1 VRFWFGRSAAPANAS
16 AQVSATA
23 SAVPGLA
30 PLGSFPGKT
39 WDAKFKEALAYAAAQ
54 TYRPVIV
61 LPNGKI
67 ELSGGPY
74 PFLDGLRLSG
84 PPGGME
90 REFEGRGPQT
100 IVTVKGKPL
109 FSMPKEGVRSLSMR
123 GIQFRASGA
132 VDWMVRVTDLGGG
145 PIMSD
150 AAFLDVGW
158 VGFRSVMHAR
168 HLRVT
173 IDRAY
178 INNGTDVQFKLGGSD
193 NYYFTAG
200 PSFMSGSLP
209 PTAAAY
215 VHFTSMSRTRVGPLY
230 ITPQYA
236 TAFRI
241 DGGYGGLSFEGT
253 IIDCTGRDKTTACQ
267 GAGIYVNGGEG
278 HLFSNL
284 WFFNCAT
291 NPAATKREGEKG
303 YVYIGKNAKE
313 IAFVGCQWSGGAK
326 QRVHTPAGTPA
337 IYCAAGASGVRV
349 HAPLAPN
356 GGEKRLQQASAGAL
370 SCDDPAW
377 KIVTAR

>member
-1 VRFWFGRSAAPANAS
+1 MRLGFGRAPAA
-16 AQVSATA
+16 AADAAT
-23 SAVPGLA
+23 VPGLS
-30 PLGSFPGKT
+30 PLGSFAGAT
-39 WDAKFKEALAYAAAQ
+39 WDAKFKAALSYAGAQ
-54 TYRPVIV
+54 TFRPVIL
-61 LPNGKI
+61 LPNANI

-84 PPGGME
+84 PPGGSE
-90 REFEGRGPQT
+90 REFSGRGPQT

-109 FSMPKEGVRSLSMR
+109 FALPTGGVRSMSMR

-132 VDWMVRVTDLGGG
+132 VDWMVRETDFAGG

-150 AAFLDVGW
+150 ANFLDVGW

-178 INNGTDVQFKLGGSD
+178 INNGTDVQLKLGGSD

-200 PSFMSGSLP
+200 QSFMSGSLP

-241 DGGYGGLSFEGT
+241 ERGYGGLSFEGT
-253 IIDCTGRDKTTACQ
+253 IIDCTGRDKNTACQ
-267 GAGIYVNGGEG
+267 GSAIDVHSGEG
-278 HLFSNL
+278 HVFSNL
-284 WFFNCAT
+284 WFFNCTT
-291 NPAATKREGEKG
+291 NPAATGRAGEKG
-303 YVYIGKNAKE
+303 QVRVRAEAKE
-313 IAFVGCQWSGGAK
+313 IAFMGCQWSGGTK
-326 QRVHTPAGTPA
+326 QRVLTPAGTPA
-337 IYCAAGASGVRV
+337 IYCDAGATGVRV

-356 GGEKRLQQASAGAL
+356 GGEKRLQQAAAGAIR
-370 SCDDPAW
+370 CDDPGW
-377 KIVTAR
+377 TIVTAR

>member
-1 VRFWFGRSAAPANAS
+1 VVKEGDGVRFWFGRSSAAPADA
-16 AQVSATA
+16 AK
-23 SAVPGLA
+23 VPGLA
-30 PLGSFPGKT
+30 PLGSFPGSS
-39 WDAKFKEALAYAAAQ
+39 WDAKFKEALAYAGAQ

-61 LPNGKI
+61 LPNDKI

-74 PFLDGLRLSG
+74 PYLDGLRLSG
-84 PPGGME
+84 PPGGAE
-90 REFEGRGPQT
+90 REFGSRGPQT

-109 FSMPKEGVRSLSMR
+109 FAMPKDGVRSLWMR

-132 VDWMVRVTDLGGG
+132 VDWMVRETDFARG

-150 AAFLDVGW
+150 ATFMDVGW

-178 INNGTDVQFKLGGSD
+178 INNGTDVQLKLGGSD

-230 ITPQYA
+230 ITPQHA

-241 DGGYGGLSFEGT
+241 ESGYGGLSFEGT
-253 IIDCTGRDKTTACQ
+253 IIDCTGRDKETACQ
-267 GAGIYVNGGEG
+267 GAAIYVHSGEG

-291 NPAATKREGEKG
+291 DPGSTGRDGEKG
-303 YVYIGKNAKE
+303 HVYIGKGAKE

-337 IYCAAGASGVRV
+337 IYCASGATGVRV
-349 HAPLAPN
+349 RAPLAPN
-356 GGEKRLQQASAGAL
+356 GGEKRLQQAASGAL
-370 SCDDPAW
+370 TCDDPGW